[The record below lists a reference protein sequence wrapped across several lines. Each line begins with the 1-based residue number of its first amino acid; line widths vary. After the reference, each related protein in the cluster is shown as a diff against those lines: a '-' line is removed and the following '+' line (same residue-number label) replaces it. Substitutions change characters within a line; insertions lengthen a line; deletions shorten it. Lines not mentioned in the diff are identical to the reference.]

1 MFTGDKMVKK
11 SNFNPIFFEKTKDG
25 EMMYDVSSRLV
36 KERTIF
42 IDCPIDAELSSS
54 IVSLLFL
61 LDREIEEE
69 GKDDSITLWIQSP
82 GGSITSLFAIYDMMQ
97 YISTPIETICIGD
110 ASSAA
115 AVILAA
121 GSYGKR
127 CALPNSRIM
136 IHQVQIHGQ
145 GGSFPEVELSNK
157 ETKILN
163 DKMIEILARHTGQT
177 IAKIRKDTKMDLS
190 LSAEEAVKYGL
201 IDKILS
207 PAKKVPELKKK

>member
-1 MFTGDKMVKK
+1 MLTGRKMVKK
-11 SNFNPIFFEKTKDG
+11 SNLNPIFFEKTKDG

-42 IDCPIDAELSSS
+42 IDCPIDSELASSV
-54 IVSLLFL
+54 VSLLFL

-69 GKDDSITLWIQSP
+69 GKDDSITLWIKSP
-82 GGSITSLFAIYDMMQ
+82 GGAITSMFAIYDMMQ

-115 AVILAA
+115 AVLLAA
-121 GSYGKR
+121 GDKGKR

-136 IHQVQIHGQ
+136 IHQVQIHGN
-145 GGSFPEVELSNK
+145 GGSFPEIELDHK

-177 IAKIRKDTKMDLS
+177 MKKVRKDTTMDLS
-190 LSAEEAVKYGL
+190 LSAEEALKYGL

-207 PAKKVPELKKK
+207 PAKQIPELKK